1 QLDYWRQ
8 QLGEEHPLLEV
19 APDFARPLTQ
29 SFEGQ
34 TLSFDFGAD
43 LSRQLNAFARSQ
55 GISLFMLVLA
65 GFSLFVSRHA
75 GQRDIR
81 VGVPNANRGRAE
93 VEGLIGF
100 FVNTQVLRCEVD
112 ERGSFTD
119 LLARVREA
127 SFGAQA
133 HQELPF
139 EQLVE
144 ALQPARSLSVNPL
157 FQVSYNHQ
165 QQPDMSLLQFDG
177 LSIEAQQW

>member
-1 QLDYWRQ
+1 
-8 QLGEEHPLLEV
+8 
-19 APDFARPLTQ
+19 
-29 SFEGQ
+29 
-34 TLSFDFGAD
+34 
-43 LSRQLNAFARSQ
+43 
-55 GISLFMLVLA
+55 MLVLA

-139 EQLVE
+139 EQLVDE
-144 ALQPARSLSVNPL
+144 LVAERTLGHNPL
-157 FQVSYNHQ
+157 FQVKFNVKA
-165 QQPDMSLLQFDG
+165 SLIPYLT
-177 LSIEAQQW
+177 SIPPLILVVVLPSKLLT